1 MFNFDCV
8 TFTTVKWDWYGN
20 KDPKP
25 TSLTLATDGTS
36 FFVTCFVKNKWK
48 EYLDS
53 GKIVVVP
60 LPEELQG
67 LPAGTLAY
75 HQDVL
80 LPLLKA
86 AREASVTKP
95 SAAT

>member
-1 MFNFDCV
+1 MFNFDSM
-8 TFTTVKWDWYGN
+8 TFCNVRWDWYGN

-25 TSLTLATDGTS
+25 TSLILATDGTS

-80 LPLLKA
+80 LPLLRA
-86 AREASVTKP
+86 AREASVAKP
-95 SAAT
+95 FAAT